1 MDRALLIVAAL
12 AVFGCGSPARDEAR
26 GEQTGSVQL
35 AASEADP
42 HGQLACAACHE
53 GKRADIGRAS
63 VPREACAAS
72 GCHEDGGPEEV
83 TLATARFE
91 HRDHSANR
99 DVAVSCAGCHT
110 HSRGEEPLEASVDAC
125 ALCHRSELDGTQ
137 QAGEECRMCHRELQ
151 HNSMTSQGI
160 PVAHGSLPWLESG
173 CARCHYDVLA
183 AGRKVTLETCT
194 NCHKRSAN
202 VLQQGI
208 ASDLHPTHTGVNCT
222 SCHAAGQ
229 HRITAMSS
237 AVDLQCADCH
247 STAHA
252 QPVRAASTQVCGSC
266 HRDSHS
272 AQQRMVLGFVDN
284 EPVLPSAK
292 FMLGMTCRSC
302 HVPPGAPE
310 TVVEAR
316 RGQGAACVGCHEPE
330 YRTVLS
336 WWLEGSETRE
346 RAVRA
351 YVTRAQNELTGAPD
365 TARALL
371 ANAQSM
377 LALVRAAGGQH
388 NLELADRIFR
398 HSVAHVENAYR
409 QAGRRAPA
417 EPELGNTASVGTCT
431 FCHYAGT
438 DRLDYSSVSGELH
451 ERLIKI
457 RR

>member
-12 AVFGCGSPARDEAR
+12 AVFGCGNPPRDDVR
-26 GEQTGSVQL
+26 GEPAAAVRL
-35 AASEADP
+35 AAGEADP
-42 HGQLACAACHE
+42 HGDLACASCHQ

-63 VPREACAAS
+63 VPRESCTTS
-72 GCHEDGGPEEV
+72 GCHEDAGPEEV

-91 HRDHSANR
+91 HRNHSADR
-99 DVAVSCAGCHT
+99 DVALSCAGCHT
-110 HSRGEEPLEASVDAC
+110 HARGDEPLVASVDAC

-137 QAGEECRMCHRELQ
+137 QAGEQCRMCHRELK

-160 PVAHGSLPWLESG
+160 PVVHGSLPWLESG

-183 AGRKVTLETCT
+183 TGQKVTLESCT
-194 NCHKRSAN
+194 NCHERTAE
-202 VLQQGI
+202 VLKQGI
-208 ASDLHPTHTGVNCT
+208 ASDLHPSHTGVNCT
-222 SCHAAGQ
+222 SCHQPGQ
-229 HRITAMSS
+229 HRIAAMSS
-237 AVDLQCADCH
+237 AVQLQCADCH
-247 STAHA
+247 GSAHD
-252 QPVRAASTQVCGSC
+252 QPVVAAATPTCSSC

-272 AQQRMVLGFVDN
+272 AQQRMVLGFVEN

-302 HVPPGAPE
+302 HVPPGAPV
-310 TVVEAR
+310 TIAAAR
-316 RGQGAACVGCHEPE
+316 RGQSAACVGCHEPE
-330 YRTVLS
+330 YRTVLN
-336 WWLEGSETRE
+336 WWLEGSDARE
-346 RAVRA
+346 RSVRA
-351 YVTRAQNELTGAPD
+351 YVTAAQSQLANAPD

-377 LALVRAAGGQH
+377 LALVREAGGQH

-409 QAGRRAPA
+409 LSGRRAPP

-438 DRLDYSSVSGELH
+438 ERLNYSSVSGELH
-451 ERLIKI
+451 ERLIKT